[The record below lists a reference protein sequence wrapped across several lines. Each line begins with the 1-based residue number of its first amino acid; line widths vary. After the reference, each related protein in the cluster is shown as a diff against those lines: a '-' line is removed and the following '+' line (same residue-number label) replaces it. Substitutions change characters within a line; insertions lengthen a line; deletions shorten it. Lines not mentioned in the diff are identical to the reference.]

1 MEISKNLKIGLIIG
15 GVAVA
20 GLLIYGM
27 LKKSKS
33 KQHEGNQE
41 EPPVKEEDIKKTK
54 VVYSKKGTNVR
65 ESADAKSAVWS
76 KVDKAGVILDVL
88 EQYAPVVDGKYTW
101 IFVQSPD
108 YKHVGWVRSDAV
120 SLTAPKLN
128 AAGKGGEPCVFLEGD
143 ELVEGKK
150 SVYDPNVCVSAVGKK
165 GSVYSEQ
172 INHAIT
178 KF

>member
-1 MEISKNLKIGLIIG
+1 MEISKNLKIGLIVG

-27 LKKSKS
+27 IRKRKNAPKPEDDPEKK
-33 KQHEGNQE
+33 
-41 EPPVKEEDIKKTK
+41 EDIKKSK
-54 VVYSKKGTNVR
+54 VVYSKQGTNVR
-65 ESADAKSAVWS
+65 ESPDKNSASWS
-76 KVDKAGVILDVL
+76 KIDKAGVVLDVL
-88 EQYAPVVDGKYTW
+88 EQYPPVVDGKYTW
-101 IFVQSPD
+101 IFIQSPD
-108 YKHVGWVRSDAV
+108 FKHVGWVRSDAV

-150 SVYDPNVCVSAVGKK
+150 SVYDPNICVSRVGKK
-165 GSVYSEQ
+165 GTVYSEQ

>member
-20 GLLIYGM
+20 GFVLYSL
-27 LKKSKS
+27 LKKRKS
-33 KQHEGNQE
+33 EKEEGE
-41 EPPVKEEDIKKTK
+41 DEPVKKEDIDKNK

-65 ESADAKSAVWS
+65 ESADKNSAVWS
-76 KVDKAGVILDVL
+76 KVEKAGVALDVL

-101 IFVQSPD
+101 VFVQSPD
-108 YKHVGWVRSDAV
+108 FKHVGWVRSDAV

-128 AAGKGGEPCVFLEGD
+128 ADGKGGEPCVFLEGD
-143 ELVEGKK
+143 ELVEGKR
-150 SVYDPNVCVSAVGKK
+150 SVYDPNVCVSSVGKK
-165 GSVYSEQ
+165 GTVYSEQ